1 MDKRAEKQIGNMCG
15 HPNTNVWAAV
25 FLIHGRHRSL
35 FMKDSVVLPT

>member
-1 MDKRAEKQIGNMCG
+1 MDKRAEKQIGNMYQ

-25 FLIHGRHRSL
+25 FHGRHRSL